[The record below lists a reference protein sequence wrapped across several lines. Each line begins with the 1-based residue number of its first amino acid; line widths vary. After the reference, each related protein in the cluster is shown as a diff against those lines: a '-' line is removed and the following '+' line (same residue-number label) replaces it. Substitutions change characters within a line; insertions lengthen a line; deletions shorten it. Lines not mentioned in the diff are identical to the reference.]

1 MTDCFEMELCGE
13 CHIMSKSKASKTRFC
28 ECRAAPRRDTRSSMR
43 ELARGSAAE
52 RITERKKGMQIK
64 TRVFGEVTIDDEK
77 IIHFP
82 GGIIGF
88 PDLQDFA
95 LIHDEEKGTDT
106 IHWLQS
112 LQEPAFAMP
121 VMDPLTVCPDYNPEV
136 DDELLK
142 NIGDLQP
149 DELLVMV
156 TVTVPKGSVEKMT
169 VNLKGP
175 VVINATQRL
184 AVQVIVEGDEYS
196 VKYPIYE
203 ILQKNKQKA
212 GE

>member
-1 MTDCFEMELCGE
+1 MTILT
-13 CHIMSKSKASKTRFC
+13 K
-28 ECRAAPRRDTRSSMR
+28 
-43 ELARGSAAE
+43 
-52 RITERKKGMQIK
+52 
-64 TRVFGEVTIDDEK
+64 VFGEVTIDDER

-88 PDLQDFA
+88 PDLTDFA
-95 LIHDEEKGTDT
+95 MLHDEDDGVET

-121 VMDPLTVCPDYNPEV
+121 VMDPLIVKEDYNPEV

-142 NIGDLQP
+142 PLGEFDPQ
-149 DELLVMV
+149 EMLVLV
-156 TVTVPKGSVEKMT
+156 TVKVPQDIKNMT

-175 VVINATQRL
+175 IIINAKNRT
-184 AVQVIVEGDEYS
+184 ACQVIIDGDEYK
-196 VKYPIYE
+196 VKFPIYD
-203 ILQKNKQKA
+203 ILEKRKA

>member
-1 MTDCFEMELCGE
+1 
-13 CHIMSKSKASKTRFC
+13 
-28 ECRAAPRRDTRSSMR
+28 
-43 ELARGSAAE
+43 
-52 RITERKKGMQIK
+52 MQIK
-64 TRVFGEVTIDDEK
+64 TKVFGEITIDDEK

-82 GGIIGF
+82 SGIIGF

-121 VMDPLTVCPDYNPEV
+121 VMDPLIVRPDYNPEV
-136 DDELLK
+136 EDELLNK
-142 NIGDLQP
+142 IGQIQP
-149 DELLVMV
+149 EELLVMV
-156 TVTVPKGSVEKMT
+156 TVTVPKDIKAMT

-175 VVINATQRL
+175 IVINAAERK
-184 AVQVIVEGDEYS
+184 AVQVIVEGDEYP
-196 VKYPIYE
+196 VKFPIYD
-203 ILQKNKQKA
+203 ILDKNKQKA